1 MFAFTW
7 HKPLHPNL
15 KDSGREL
22 EDFLARRRCCT
33 GKVTCCAPILCL
45 KFDWKRRT
53 VVTAEK
59 NGGGGGIGI
68 GHSVRCINAGKL
80 VVVRVNNIF
89 KKDLLCI
96 TLCSPACAIRNCSAP
111 DIKRISLIRAVVD
124 SDAATTTANKR

>member
-59 NGGGGGIGI
+59 NGRGGGGLAMAKG
-68 GHSVRCINAGKL
+68 GNELMPERSWK
-80 VVVRVNNIF
+80 
-89 KKDLLCI
+89 
-96 TLCSPACAIRNCSAP
+96 
-111 DIKRISLIRAVVD
+111 
-124 SDAATTTANKR
+124 